1 MKSITVP
8 WNPPLLARHPLT
20 LLLLTSLLA
29 TRVKT
34 EKFTI
39 SKKQGSYFGNR
50 ILFILV
56 HIYLDFLKTSYASNY
71 FWDSEYFWDIFIR
84 YFLNFFYGPPLLNN
98 LDEEQKTKNRPTPA
112 QPPNLNTN
120 IFSARVKLF
129 MIYIYNTGRA
139 QHSSAGKRSAGEAQ
153 RATGGRKQA
162 TKPGRCP
169 LLTVAACAVVS
180 YHDLNGARRKANSI
194 ASASERGGRE
204 RRMQI

>member
-1 MKSITVP
+1 MKSINFP
-8 WNPPLLARHPLT
+8 WNPPLLARHPFP

-84 YFLNFFYGPPLLNN
+84 YFLNFFYGPPLLSQEAKRKKVR
-98 LDEEQKTKNRPTPA
+98 LQ
-112 QPPNLNTN
+112 Q
-120 IFSARVKLF
+120 
-129 MIYIYNTGRA
+129 
-139 QHSSAGKRSAGEAQ
+139 KRSQ
-153 RATGGRKQA
+153 RTKRNRNREFPSRKHQKKNIEKPKRKKIGRK
-162 TKPGRCP
+162 KESI
-169 LLTVAACAVVS
+169 LLDTS
-180 YHDLNGARRKANSI
+180 RES
-194 ASASERGGRE
+194 RGK
-204 RRMQI
+204 

>member
-1 MKSITVP
+1 MKSINFP
-8 WNPPLLARHPLT
+8 WNPPLLARHPFP

-84 YFLNFFYGPPLLNN
+84 YFLNFFYGPPLS
-98 LDEEQKTKNRPTPA
+98 PA
-112 QPPNLNTN
+112 MAAICHCHVAVSLSLRLFVSCSSTD
-120 IFSARVKLF
+120 ITDCSAASV
-129 MIYIYNTGRA
+129 
-139 QHSSAGKRSAGEAQ
+139 
-153 RATGGRKQA
+153 
-162 TKPGRCP
+162 
-169 LLTVAACAVVS
+169 LT
-180 YHDLNGARRKANSI
+180 
-194 ASASERGGRE
+194 
-204 RRMQI
+204 

>member
-1 MKSITVP
+1 MKSINFP
-8 WNPPLLARHPLT
+8 WNPPLLARHPFP

-84 YFLNFFYGPPLLNN
+84 YFLNFFYGPPL
-98 LDEEQKTKNRPTPA
+98 PTEIA
-112 QPPNLNTN
+112 L
-120 IFSARVKLF
+120 K
-129 MIYIYNTGRA
+129 
-139 QHSSAGKRSAGEAQ
+139 
-153 RATGGRKQA
+153 
-162 TKPGRCP
+162 P
-169 LLTVAACAVVS
+169 LLTET
-180 YHDLNGARRKANSI
+180 HKRRTRKFFWPLPFE
-194 ASASERGGRE
+194 SAWLYCSRTTALRNPPPYWP
-204 RRMQI
+204 ILF

>member
-1 MKSITVP
+1 LKSINFP
-8 WNPPLLARHPLT
+8 WNPPLLARHPFP

-84 YFLNFFYGPPLLNN
+84 YFLNFFYGPPLIIHTRARLEVKKI
-98 LDEEQKTKNRPTPA
+98 LKRKIQDTK
-112 QPPNLNTN
+112 
-120 IFSARVKLF
+120 VKLRKRF
-129 MIYIYNTGRA
+129 RKKKMHLVSQPQSPWPLIAVACVRKPGEEGGTKGA
-139 QHSSAGKRSAGEAQ
+139 KKHMPVLSSA
-153 RATGGRKQA
+153 
-162 TKPGRCP
+162 CHCH
-169 LLTVAACAVVS
+169 L
-180 YHDLNGARRKANSI
+180 
-194 ASASERGGRE
+194 
-204 RRMQI
+204 